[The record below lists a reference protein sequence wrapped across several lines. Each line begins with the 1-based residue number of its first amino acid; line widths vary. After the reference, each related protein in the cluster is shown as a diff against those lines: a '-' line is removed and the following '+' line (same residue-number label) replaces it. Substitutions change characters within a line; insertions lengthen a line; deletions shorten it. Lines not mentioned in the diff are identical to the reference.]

1 MTFTSTIHVFWS
13 ARWYGGG
20 LVKIEELVND
30 VKGDLEIRCC
40 IQEFPGEVAREVTVQ
55 TIRHHG
61 KKIGLWTNSPCSWL
75 SDEGRSRSVP
85 VVWIYPSRISC
96 FISSLFPSLFS
107 CHHRLLITNNNRH
120 VWSICCWTNIK
131 WVIAAKFVW
140 RDITFSWEGELEAE
154 SVQRLSQQMLSGS
167 PALVVLP
174 RCPHVPIPAHL
185 LCLVAFQPPPLYPA
199 LYPPLCPTLA
209 LLNPLAV
216 VHIHTHTHTHTHTH
230 CSVM

>member
-1 MTFTSTIHVFWS
+1 M
-13 ARWYGGG
+13 
-20 LVKIEELVND
+20 ENVNRPLNKQP
-30 VKGDLEIRCC
+30 VL
-40 IQEFPGEVAREVTVQ
+40 VTVWRRPVSLC
-55 TIRHHG
+55 TGR
-61 KKIGLWTNSPCSWL
+61 LNLSL
-75 SDEGRSRSVP
+75 SDLLLHFLP
-85 VVWIYPSRISC
+85 
-96 FISSLFPSLFS
+96 FPSLFS

-131 WVIAAKFVW
+131 WVRAAKFVW

-167 PALVVLP
+167 PALIVLP

-209 LLNPLAV
+209 LLNPLAMV
-216 VHIHTHTHTHTHTH
+216 HTHTLL
-230 CSVM
+230 CYVKAVV